1 MTNGTGSSRIAK
13 GYFIVK
19 CLKIKCMTKNV
30 FYEKNDK
37 NKMKKE
43 FIPQR
48 GNYQNLKVYQLGNC
62 IYALT
67 YAFAHRYL
75 EKGDRT
81 IDQMIQA
88 ARSGKQNIAEGSVDG
103 STSAEIEIKLTNV
116 AKGSMH
122 ELRIDYEDFLL
133 TRGLEKWG
141 VNDPRTRQVRKYCKT
156 HMDPEDYRRAVE
168 TRSAET
174 IANIAITMLHQFDVM
189 ITGLIE
195 AQKRRFLQEGG
206 VREKMY
212 KARVEKRGEHNNRST
227 QRAKSSP
234 SNRK

>member
-1 MTNGTGSSRIAK
+1 
-13 GYFIVK
+13 
-19 CLKIKCMTKNV
+19 MTKNE

-37 NKMKKE
+37 NKTNKK

-48 GNYQNLKVYQLGNC
+48 GDYRNLRVYQLGNC

-67 YAFAHRYL
+67 YAFAHRHL
-75 EKGDRT
+75 ERGDRT
-81 IDQMIQA
+81 RDQMIQA

-103 STSAEIEIKLTNV
+103 ASSSEMEIKLTIV

-133 TRGLEKWG
+133 ARGLKKWSID
-141 VNDPRTRQVRKYCKT
+141 DPRTRQVRNYCKK
-156 HMDPEDYRRAVE
+156 HMDPEEYRLAVE

-189 ITGLIE
+189 ITNLIE
-195 AQKRRFLQEGG
+195 SQKRRFLEEGG
-206 VREKMY
+206 IKEQMY
-212 KARVEKRGEHNNRST
+212 KARAEKRG
-227 QRAKSSP
+227 
-234 SNRK
+234 

>member
-1 MTNGTGSSRIAK
+1 MGLGVRRVAEGFI
-13 GYFIVK
+13 IVK
-19 CLKIKCMTKNV
+19 YLKMKCMTNNE

-48 GNYQNLKVYQLGNC
+48 GDYQNLKVYQLGNC

-67 YAFAHRYL
+67 YAFAHRHL
-75 EKGDRT
+75 EYGDRT
-81 IDQMIQA
+81 KDQMIQA

-103 STSAEIEIKLTNV
+103 ASSAEMEIKLTIV

-133 TRGLEKWG
+133 TRGLEKWS
-141 VNDPRTRQVRKYCKT
+141 VNDPQTRQVRKYCKT

-195 AQKRRFLQEGG
+195 AQKRRFLREGG
-206 VREKMY
+206 IKEQMY
-212 KARVEKRGEHNNRST
+212 KARVESK
-227 QRAKSSP
+227 KS
-234 SNRK
+234 